1 MVGMKITLQ
10 EMTAADMEARV
21 IEAAATE
28 GLLPRVNGPKSGGN
42 SMPDTVREWSSYA
55 SEPSRYIRRPKP
67 DAIDRMMETVC
78 WINDILPQEERQFL
92 YRWSKAK
99 VTKGV
104 KLDDFAK
111 KNDINN
117 RTLRRYIRHLCQRL
131 VDGARRMEQFRLTV
145 TIDNVSDFDDNSH
158 QQTVSSE
165 SCVRGANHF
174 MTPDAKP
181 RNIPSLREK
190 MKPAA

>member
-1 MVGMKITLQ
+1 MKMTLS

-42 SMPDTVREWSSYA
+42 SMPDVVREWSSYA

-78 WINDILPQEERQFL
+78 WINDTLPEDERLFL
-92 YRWSKAK
+92 YKWAKAK

-104 KLDDFAK
+104 KLNDFAK

-117 RTLRRYIRHLCQRL
+117 RTMRRYIRFLCQR
-131 VDGARRMEQFRLTV
+131 VIDGASRLERFRLTEAV
-145 TIDNVSDFDDNSH
+145 DPVSENDDNSH

-165 SCVRGANHF
+165 KCATHWRA
-174 MTPDAKP
+174 PDAKP
-181 RNIPSLREK
+181 KNIPSLHEK